1 MLFGILPVLIKL
13 IEYEKFKTDFVANR
27 QRHIGSYR
35 QDYEGERY
43 QETLMGNQQSSEGL
57 CGM

>member
-13 IEYEKFKTDFVANR
+13 IVYEKFKTDFVANR
-27 QRHIGSYR
+27 QRHIGRYR
-35 QDYEGERY
+35 QDYEGERS

-57 CGM
+57 C